1 MIFLLINFLSKLAM
15 VVLVFV
21 AIFAFL
27 FVPVFNLKWC
37 ALYVF
42 VFALAFYIKRWS
54 YDNIPHYY
62 KDPLDDD

>member
-1 MIFLLINFLSKLAM
+1 MILFINFFSKLVMA
-15 VVLVFV
+15 VLFVF
-21 AIFAFL
+21 AILAFL
-27 FVPVFNLKWC
+27 FIPVFNLKSC

-42 VFALAFYIKRWS
+42 VFALAFYINRWS